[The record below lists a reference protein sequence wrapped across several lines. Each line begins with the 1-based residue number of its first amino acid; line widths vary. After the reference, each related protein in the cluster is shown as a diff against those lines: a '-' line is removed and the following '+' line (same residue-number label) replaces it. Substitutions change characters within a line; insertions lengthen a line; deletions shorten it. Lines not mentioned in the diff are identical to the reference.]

1 MKTTS
6 DQIFWRIAENSDYG
20 SYFAIDL
27 FLYLAT
33 RDASKWV
40 NFRQLYFSV
49 HIQSEVLKMA
59 SHLGCPNPLQNEE
72 WVNLMERLPNE
83 LLLHII
89 NILLVEY
96 DIKDNLYLKTER
108 FKILVETIRKISQ
121 RLYFN
126 YFMYFPKLIFQYV
139 FQILRRFQRI
149 AADKTLWKG
158 QVAVNSDWK
167 SEDWKFMLDCLN
179 NTTTSFHNFGQRG
192 INMEEIVI
200 IFEKASNLR
209 HLATVLHIDQ
219 NSRMVLPSPWISLKR
234 ITLSCLRFGHIFQGV
249 KLEETLPH
257 IVTLIV
263 SEKARENGEPSI
275 FPDLSGCQHLI
286 LAVFFHG
293 LFRFERMINSGEMLP
308 LPSGLE
314 TLNLRGCRFHEEFMN
329 HITIN
334 EMKKII
340 PSLKRFGPC
349 TQP

>member
-126 YFMYFPKLIFQYV
+126 YFMYFLKLV
-139 FQILRRFQRI
+139 F
-149 AADKTLWKG
+149 
-158 QVAVNSDWK
+158 
-167 SEDWKFMLDCLN
+167 
-179 NTTTSFHNFGQRG
+179 
-192 INMEEIVI
+192 
-200 IFEKASNLR
+200 
-209 HLATVLHIDQ
+209 
-219 NSRMVLPSPWISLKR
+219 
-234 ITLSCLRFGHIFQGV
+234 
-249 KLEETLPH
+249 
-257 IVTLIV
+257 
-263 SEKARENGEPSI
+263 
-275 FPDLSGCQHLI
+275 
-286 LAVFFHG
+286 
-293 LFRFERMINSGEMLP
+293 
-308 LPSGLE
+308 
-314 TLNLRGCRFHEEFMN
+314 
-329 HITIN
+329 
-334 EMKKII
+334 
-340 PSLKRFGPC
+340 
-349 TQP
+349 